1 MRLLLILPIFLFS
14 SPAFSQII
22 SDKQVGRTLGQ
33 VLCGEKN
40 MNTAVNYLNNMQ
52 VPTEKMTNVTDY
64 PDIVNEVNKAR
75 RRCN

>member
-1 MRLLLILPIFLFS
+1 MRLILILPIFLFS
-14 SPAFSQII
+14 SPTFSQII

-33 VLCGEKN
+33 VLCGEKD

-52 VPTEKMTNVTDY
+52 VPTEKMTNITDY

>member
-14 SPAFSQII
+14 SPVFSQII

-33 VLCGEKN
+33 VLCGEKD

>member
-1 MRLLLILPIFLFS
+1 
-14 SPAFSQII
+14 
-22 SDKQVGRTLGQ
+22 
-33 VLCGEKN
+33 

>member
-1 MRLLLILPIFLFS
+1 MPIFLFAS
-14 SPAFSQII
+14 SAFSKII

-33 VLCGEKN
+33 VLFGEKN

-52 VPTEKMTNVTDY
+52 VSTEKMINITDY